1 MQNSRTAYVNLILA
15 TFAFAVAFAAW
26 SIVAPLSKQIQSD
39 LNLDNSQVGLLIA
52 IPTLLGALMRIPMG
66 ILADRFGGRIVMT
79 GLLLFLLLPIGFLG
93 FANSFWTYILD
104 AFFLGTA
111 GASFA
116 VGIPFVS
123 RWFTADR
130 QGVALGIYGIGN
142 IGTAVSVLAMSPLCA
157 CIGRQGAF
165 WSYMIPVGL
174 MAAIFWLFAR
184 DAPGRPAAVPLGNSF
199 KTLLR
204 EPMTWHLALFYFIT
218 FGGFVFF
225 ANYLPQLLS
234 DWFPANK
241 AEAGLQ
247 AAIFTVAAT
256 LARPV
261 GGWAADQKG
270 GEKVLFWVFIFIVA
284 TRLILAWQ
292 ATSVNIV
299 IVTDLL
305 LMVGIGFGIGNG
317 AIFKLVPQH
326 FPKSTGL
333 VSGIVGC
340 AGGLGGF
347 LPPLIMGE
355 VKDATGNYALGF
367 VMLAVLAAMGLA
379 ILLASSQQRRPST
392 TVEVDISRSSSAA
405 K

>member
-1 MQNSRTAYVNLILA
+1 
-15 TFAFAVAFAAW
+15 
-26 SIVAPLSKQIQSD
+26 
-39 LNLDNSQVGLLIA
+39 
-52 IPTLLGALMRIPMG
+52 
-66 ILADRFGGRIVMT
+66 
-79 GLLLFLLLPIGFLG
+79 
-93 FANSFWTYILD
+93 
-104 AFFLGTA
+104 
-111 GASFA
+111 
-116 VGIPFVS
+116 
-123 RWFTADR
+123 
-130 QGVALGIYGIGN
+130 
-142 IGTAVSVLAMSPLCA
+142 
-157 CIGRQGAF
+157 
-165 WSYMIPVGL
+165 MIPVGL